1 MAFVKCRRRGEG
13 GAVRILVFFL
23 YISCEGIRVWST
35 QSASFCL
42 HSCAVVRKCV
52 QSVFW
57 KVSGLLLLRDCM
69 TGFKWAK
76 VWRFFSS
83 HFQTFLCACY
93 VHVTVIN
100 LWHYHSCFSLCSFFW
115 IDHWPQCTIVSF
127 RVCLPGSACCF
138 WQKALTSITL
148 TILPKKKSSRGRF
161 HGQYVVSENM
171 FAKQIAI
178 VLYYSPLFL

>member
-52 QSVFW
+52 QSIFW

-100 LWHYHSCFSLCSFFW
+100 LWHYHSCFSLCSFFL
-115 IDHWPQCTIVSF
+115 DWPLASVY
-127 RVCLPGSACCF
+127 CCIF
-138 WQKALTSITL
+138 QGLFARKRMLLLTEG
-148 TILPKKKSSRGRF
+148 P
-161 HGQYVVSENM
+161 H
-171 FAKQIAI
+171 
-178 VLYYSPLFL
+178 LYYVDYSTKEKVVKGQIPWSVCCQWKYVC